1 MGNLKSEGRSPTL
14 SRHKRSIPV
23 GVVLGLIFE
32 TLAELAFVGGGLRV
46 HEKHPRAAGAIL
58 AVVLAL
64 VAGILVWA
72 FWLAPTN

>member
-1 MGNLKSEGRSPTL
+1 M
-14 SRHKRSIPV
+14 